1 MKKMIILAT
10 IMMVALTGCGSKEET
25 VKETE
30 NTFFKSIDVKEIEV
44 VETVLTETVLTE
56 EALSEEY
63 LTELEYN
70 SKSNVYFGEEP

>member
-10 IMMVALTGCGSKEET
+10 IMMVALTGCGSKKEA

-30 NTFFKSIDVKEIEV
+30 NTFVKSIDVKEIEV

-56 EALSEEY
+56 TV
-63 LTELEYN
+63 LTETVITGDTFSE
-70 SKSNVYFGEEP
+70 

>member
-10 IMMVALTGCGSKEET
+10 IMMVVLTGCGSKEEA

-30 NTFFKSIDVKEIEV
+30 NTFVKSIDVKEIEV

-56 EALSEEY
+56 TV
-63 LTELEYN
+63 LTETVITGDTFSE
-70 SKSNVYFGEEP
+70 

>member
-30 NTFFKSIDVKEIEV
+30 NKSVN
-44 VETVLTETVLTE
+44 ETVLTETMLT
-56 EALSEEY
+56 
-63 LTELEYN
+63 
-70 SKSNVYFGEEP
+70 

>member
-30 NTFFKSIDVKEIEV
+30 NKSVN
-44 VETVLTETVLTE
+44 ETVLTETMLTETVLTE
-56 EALSEEY
+56 EVLSEEY
-63 LTELEYN
+63 LEEVEYN
-70 SKSNVYFGEEP
+70 SRSNVYFGEES

>member
-10 IMMVALTGCGSKEET
+10 IMMVVLTGCGSKEGT

-30 NTFFKSIDVKEIEV
+30 NTFVKSIDVKEIEV

-56 EALSEEY
+56 TV
-63 LTELEYN
+63 LTETVITGDTFSE
-70 SKSNVYFGEEP
+70 

>member
-10 IMMVALTGCGSKEET
+10 IMMVALTGCGSKGET

-30 NTFFKSIDVKEIEV
+30 NTFVKSIDVKEIEV

-56 EALSEEY
+56 TV
-63 LTELEYN
+63 LTETVITGDTFSE
-70 SKSNVYFGEEP
+70 